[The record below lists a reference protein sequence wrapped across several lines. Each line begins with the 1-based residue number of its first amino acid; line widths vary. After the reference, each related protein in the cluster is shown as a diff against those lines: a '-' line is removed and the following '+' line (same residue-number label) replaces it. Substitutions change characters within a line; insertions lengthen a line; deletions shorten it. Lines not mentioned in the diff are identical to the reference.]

1 MERFCN
7 CKCGA
12 CVSPCV
18 VGAGFVSLKD
28 ERDVRDERDER
39 DEKLEKCLGIRLV
52 GFLYDK
58 R

>member
-1 MERFCN
+1 MKRFCN

-12 CVSPCV
+12 CFSPCV
-18 VGAGFVSLKD
+18 VEAGFVSLK
-28 ERDVRDERDER
+28 DER

>member
-28 ERDVRDERDER
+28 VRDVR

>member
-1 MERFCN
+1 
-7 CKCGA
+7 
-12 CVSPCV
+12 V
-18 VGAGFVSLKD
+18 VEAGFVSLKD
-28 ERDVRDERDER
+28 ERDERDER

>member
-1 MERFCN
+1 MKRFCN

-12 CVSPCV
+12 CFSPCV
-18 VGAGFVSLKD
+18 VEAGFVSLKD
-28 ERDVRDERDER
+28 ERDERDER

-52 GFLYDK
+52 GFFYDK

>member
-28 ERDVRDERDER
+28 ERE
-39 DEKLEKCLGIRLV
+39 EKLETREMLRH
-52 GFLYDK
+52 
-58 R
+58 